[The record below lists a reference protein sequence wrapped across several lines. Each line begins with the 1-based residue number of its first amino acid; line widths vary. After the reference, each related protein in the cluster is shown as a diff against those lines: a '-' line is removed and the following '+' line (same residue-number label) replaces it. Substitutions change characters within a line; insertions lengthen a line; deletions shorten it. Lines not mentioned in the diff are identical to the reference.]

1 MSSTPDAPDAPKAAR
16 RAAHRHGWAMLRSAL
31 AMVAFLG
38 LLVGGIVFSVM
49 ALTGKTMTLPPWM
62 VNGIERQ
69 ITAALPPDLAVQ
81 LGAVEVLVD
90 DAWVPRLRVQDMR
103 LIGAGGGTL
112 VTLPDARVVFDAA
125 AFARGE
131 IRPSVLR
138 MTGAQIALRRDRQGR
153 FNVDFG
159 AGEAAQV
166 ESFADLL
173 DQVEAAFAVPA
184 LAALQTIE
192 VNALSLTL
200 TDDLTGQ
207 VWQVGDGR
215 LAIANREGELAAELS
230 LSLSGAVQA
239 GQVQMSF
246 VTTKADPSARI
257 TTRITGIATTDLAA
271 QVPPLAFLGVLDA
284 PLSGALTAAL
294 GDTGAITTLEGTLE
308 IGAGAI
314 TPTTQTAPIAFE
326 NASLALAYDPA
337 LARLNITRMAVRS
350 TTAAFD
356 ATGHLLLLDDAG
368 HALTGDLQGQLPAT
382 FVAQLALSDM
392 RIDPAQQFETP
403 VTFATGA
410 LDLRLRLAPFRIDVG
425 QLALVDGDQHLTASG
440 WAEGRTDGWH
450 AALDV
455 ALDDIPA
462 DRLIG
467 LWPLRLVPKTREWLA
482 ANVQQGT
489 LSNVHGAVRLTPG
502 ADPRLQLGYEFRQAE
517 VRFLRTLPP
526 ITAGTGYATLEG
538 KRYIIVLDQGTV
550 TAPQGGAINVAGSA
564 FDIADITQRPNIAQ
578 ITLVTQSSV
587 TAALSLLDLPPFGFM
602 TKADRPV
609 DLGEGQAQVQ
619 TRLTIPLGA
628 RGQLA
633 DVDYTVAGRITD
645 FTTDKLVP
653 GRRVQADA
661 LTLTATP
668 AGMDI
673 TGPGRLGR
681 LPFDVTYSQSFD
693 PAQRGRSRV
702 AGVVT
707 LTPDALNDLGIT
719 LPDGFL
725 RGQGTAEVTVNL
737 RRGEPATL
745 TLQSRLAGIGLA
757 LPELGWAKPRDARG
771 SLTLEATLSTPAR
784 VTRVDLNVSGLR
796 ATGDITLRDG
806 GGLREARFSRL
817 AVDDWFDAGVT
828 LTGQGRG
835 PASVAVTDGTIDLR
849 RMPDRDGGGGDGS
862 PFTLQLDRLI
872 VTDSIAFTA
881 FRGEFSPRGGL
892 NGSFTAAVNGE
903 GAIAG
908 TLVPSPNGS
917 AVRIQSD
924 DAGVV
929 MAAAGVFASARGG
942 ALDLQL
948 TPRAQGGT
956 YDGRAELTRLR
967 VRNANVLAELL
978 NAISVVGLLEQLNG
992 NGIVFN
998 NAEVDFLLTPRAIEI
1013 TKGSAIGASLGV
1025 SMAGVYQTASREL
1038 NVQGVISPIYIVNG
1052 VGAVL
1057 TRRGEGLFG
1066 FNYSMRGT
1074 ADDPQVSVN
1083 PLSILTPG
1091 MFRDLFRRPPP
1102 VLGGTD

>member
-1 MSSTPDAPDAPKAAR
+1 
-16 RAAHRHGWAMLRSAL
+16 MLRSAL
-31 AMVAFLG
+31 AMAAFLG
-38 LLVGGIVFSVM
+38 LLVGGVVFSVM
-49 ALTGKTMTLPPWM
+49 ALTGKTMTLPAWM
-62 VNGIERQ
+62 VDGIERQ
-69 ITAALPPDLAVQ
+69 ITATLPPGLAMQ
-81 LGAVEVLVD
+81 LGAVDVLVD
-90 DAWVPRLRVQDMR
+90 DVWVPRLRVQDMR
-103 LIGAGGGTL
+103 LRGAGGATL
-112 VTLPDARVVFDAA
+112 VTLPEARVVFDGS
-125 AFARGE
+125 AFAKGE
-131 IRPSVLR
+131 LRPSFMR
-138 MTGAQIALRRDRQGR
+138 MTGAQIALRRDRLGR
-153 FNVDFG
+153 LNLDIG
-159 AGEAAQV
+159 AGETAQV
-166 ESFADLL
+166 DGFADLL

-192 VNALSLTL
+192 VNALTLTL

-215 LAIANREGELAAELS
+215 LAIVNRAGELAAELS

-246 VTTKADPSARI
+246 VTDKADPSARI
-257 TTRITGIATTDLAA
+257 TTRITGIAASDLAA
-271 QVPPLAFLGVLDA
+271 QVPPLSFLSVLDA
-284 PLSGALTAAL
+284 PLSGALAAAL
-294 GDTGAITTLEGTLE
+294 GPAGDITTLEGTLD

-314 TPTTQTAPIAFE
+314 TPTAETAPIAFE
-326 NASLALAYDPA
+326 NASLALTYDPA
-337 LARLNITRMAVRS
+337 VARLNITRMAVRS
-350 TTAAFD
+350 ATAAFD
-356 ATGHLLLLDDAG
+356 ATGQLLLQDSVG
-368 HALTGDLQGQLPAT
+368 RALTGDLQGNLPAV
-382 FVAQLALSDM
+382 FVAQLALSDL
-392 RIDPAQQFETP
+392 RIDPARQFETP
-403 VTFATGA
+403 VTFAAGA
-410 LDLRLRLAPFRIDVG
+410 LDLRLRIDPFRIDVG
-425 QLALVDGDQHLTASG
+425 QLALVDGDQQLTASG
-440 WAEGRTDGWH
+440 WAEGRTDGWQ

-467 LWPLRLVPKTREWLA
+467 LWPLQLVPKTRAWLA
-482 ANVQQGT
+482 ANVQQGI
-489 LSNVHGAVRLTPG
+489 LSNVRGAVRLTPG

-526 ITAGTGYATLEG
+526 IATGSGYATLDG
-538 KRYIIVLDQGTV
+538 KRYIVVLDQGTV
-550 TAPQGGAINVAGSA
+550 TAPMGGDINVAGSV
-564 FDIADITQRPNIAQ
+564 FDIVDITRRPNIAQ
-578 ITLVTQSSV
+578 ITLATQSSV

-609 DLGEGQAQVQ
+609 DLGDGQAQVQ

-628 RGQLA
+628 RVQLA
-633 DVDYTVAGRITD
+633 DVDYTVAGRITH

-668 AGMDI
+668 AGMEI

-707 LTPDALNDLGIT
+707 LTPEALDDLGIA

-725 RGQGTAEVTVNL
+725 RGQGTAEVTVGL
-737 RRGEPATL
+737 RKGQPPTL
-745 TLQSRLAGIGLA
+745 TLQSRLDGIGLA
-757 LPELGWAKPRDARG
+757 LPELGWTKPRNARG
-771 SLTLEATLSTPAR
+771 SLTVEATLSSPAR
-784 VTRVDLNVSGLR
+784 VTAIDLNAAGLR

-806 GGLREARFSRL
+806 GGLRVARFSRL
-817 AVDDWFDAGVT
+817 SVDDWFDAGVT

-835 PASVAVTDGTIDLR
+835 PASVAVTGGTIDLR
-849 RMPDRDGGGGDGS
+849 RMPDRESAAEGGEGGNGN
-862 PFTLQLDRLI
+862 PFTLLLDRLI
-872 VTDSIAFTA
+872 VTDSIAFTG

-892 NGSFTAAVNGE
+892 NGSFAAGVNGE

-908 TLVPSPNGS
+908 TLVPSRNGS

-924 DAGVV
+924 DAGGI
-929 MAAAGVFASARGG
+929 MAAAGVFTSARGG
-942 ALDLQL
+942 SLDLQL
-948 TPRAQGGT
+948 TPRAQDGV

-992 NGIVFN
+992 NGIVFS

-1013 TKGSAIGASLGV
+1013 SKGSAIGASLGV

-1066 FNYSMRGT
+1066 FNYRMGGT